1 MGEHGIRVN
10 AVAPGT
16 FVTEVN
22 APLFATDEWQRWAA
36 ERTLLG
42 RFGQP
47 AEIAGAVTF
56 LAGPEA
62 SYVTGQVLVV
72 DGGLTSRF

>member
-1 MGEHGIRVN
+1 M
-10 AVAPGT
+10 APGS

-22 APLFATDEWQRWAA
+22 APLFATAEWQRWAE

-47 AEIAGAVTF
+47 TEIAGAVTF
-56 LAGPEA
+56 LAGPDS